1 MSNPIKMLGY
11 MIKTLWEKIFPS
23 DDNDIAID
31 DNTDSDKESGGLSLT
46 TTFIILGVVF
56 CLMNFFVI
64 YCAIQY
70 FRYQKG
76 NKKSKKSPKVSSG
89 LLSVDQIQTHLHK
102 LSGKSGSLKDEGDNL
117 LSASSIQS
125 KITELKNQPRD
136 FDDEMM
142 VFRPDGMQHSNFIAT
157 LN

>member
-1 MSNPIKMLGY
+1 MLGY
-11 MIKTLWEKIFPS
+11 MIKTLWEKVFPS

-31 DNTDSDKESGGLSLT
+31 DNTDSDQESGGLNMM
-46 TTFIILGVVF
+46 TTFIILGAVF

-76 NKKSKKSPKVSSG
+76 NKKAKKSPKVSTG
-89 LLSVDQIQTHLHK
+89 LLSVDQIQSQIHK
-102 LSGKSGSLKDEGDNL
+102 LKGKSGSLRDQGEDL
-117 LSASSIQS
+117 LSASSIKS

-142 VFRPDGMQHSNFIAT
+142 VFRPDGMQQSNFIAT